1 MVRVSQATH
10 ITIISHT
17 HTHTHTHTHN
27 LIMTFRIFQ
36 KLVVRTRLD
45 IYAFL
50 IFIFIDIFTYG
61 KHLHDRIITLQ

>member
-36 KLVVRTRLD
+36 KLVVRT
-45 IYAFL
+45 
-50 IFIFIDIFTYG
+50 
-61 KHLHDRIITLQ
+61 